1 MKNSWNT
8 EVMDFSRMAS
18 QGPVRNV
25 LLIFGVVV
33 VVVWCVYAASAFVC
47 SNAKMGRISEF
58 TLWLEVYLGKLFGSE
73 WIH

>member
-1 MKNSWNT
+1 MKDSWNT

-18 QGPVRNV
+18 QGPVRNA
-25 LLIFGVVV
+25 LLIFGGVVV
-33 VVVWCVYAASAFVC
+33 VCCVYAVSAFVC